1 MKMRAPSRP
10 GDSSPESR
18 RVRALRVLYVED
30 SADDAKLSI
39 RQLEQ
44 AGFSPTADIVDSPGP
59 FAEALRSTSYD
70 VVLADNNIPGWSGTE
85 ALEMLQ
91 HHGWDVPFIL
101 VTGSLGEEPAVEF
114 IKKGA
119 TDYVLKDRLARL
131 PFAVERALQEKSVRD
146 ERLRA
151 QALLNL
157 RTQALEAAANAVL
170 ITDHDG
176 RIIWVN
182 EAFTVLTG
190 YSRKEALG
198 MNPRVLKSEKQ
209 DLAVYE
215 DLWTTILA
223 GRAWHGEVINRR
235 KDCTVYTEEMTVAPV
250 RDSIGAIT
258 NFIAIKQDVTE
269 RKQAEQ
275 ALSSSE
281 TRYRRLFEAAQ
292 DGILLLDSETGAITD
307 ANPFLL
313 KLLGFTR
320 EEVLGC
326 KLWDIGAFP
335 DIVRSQEAFRSLQ
348 EAGYVRYENL
358 PLEAKSGGRREV
370 EFVSN
375 VYEAGGKKV
384 IQCNIRDITERKRA
398 EGALRDSEIR
408 YRRLFEAAQN
418 GIVVLDPDTKRVTD
432 ANPPALE
439 MLDGT
444 REEVIGHRLWEIAA
458 FERAGATA
466 ETFAGWRSAELTIQQ
481 SSGLLMDVEF
491 LTNTYR
497 AGNREVV
504 QCSLRDVTFRRRAEL
519 ETRALTQLLEEQV
532 LERTAEIQAVNLDL
546 VVGIESRKQAEEAL
560 GRQQRETELILN
572 SAGEAIFRLGLDGK
586 CTFAN
591 PAAVELLGYDRQEI
605 IGQDFHGLIRHA
617 LPDDSPCPL
626 ESCSVH
632 MALTQGSVL
641 RTEDHLIHRKNGV
654 SVPVDS
660 VAAPIVERGA
670 IVGAV
675 IVFRDVSQRHA
686 IEKMKDEFVSTV
698 SHELRTPL
706 TSIRAALWLLAADK
720 SVQLSPRISRMMDI
734 ALRNTGRL
742 TRLLNDILDCAR
754 WESALVPVT
763 TKGCTG
769 LELVEQATEL
779 MRPMADTV
787 GVILEAAAEPCTL
800 VVDPDAILQI
810 LGNLLSNAIKFS
822 PPGSTVRL
830 QCCTEGVDTA
840 FRVIDHGP
848 GIPSDHLESIFG
860 RFQPVD
866 ASDTRRKGGTGLGLY
881 LCRIIVERHGGRVWA
896 ESRLGA
902 GSTFIVTLPMEPPHS
917 KAPAEPT

>member
-1 MKMRAPSRP
+1 MRTLSQPTTRN
-10 GDSSPESR
+10 PESR
-18 RVRALRVLYVED
+18 RARALRVLYVED

-44 AGFSPTADIVDSPGP
+44 AGFSPTTDIVDSPEP
-59 FAEALRSTSYD
+59 FAEALRATSYD

-131 PFAVERALQEKSVRD
+131 PFAVERALKEKSVRD
-146 ERLRA
+146 ERRRA

-157 RTQALEAAANAVL
+157 RTQALEAAANAVF
-170 ITDHDG
+170 IADYNG

-190 YSRKEALG
+190 YSRQEALG
-198 MNPRVLKSEKQ
+198 MDLRMRTLESGKQ
-209 DLAVYE
+209 DLTVNE

-223 GRAWHGEVINRR
+223 GRVWHGEIINRR
-235 KDCTVYTEEMTVAPV
+235 KDGTLYTEEMMIAPV
-250 RDSIGAIT
+250 RDSSSAIT

-275 ALSSSE
+275 ALSASE
-281 TRYRRLFEAAQ
+281 TRYRRLFEAAH
-292 DGILLLDSETGAITD
+292 DGILLLDPDTGAIRD
-307 ANPFLL
+307 VNPFLL
-313 KLLGFTR
+313 KFLEYTA
-320 EEVLGC
+320 EEVLGS
-326 KLWDIGAFP
+326 KLWDIGALP
-335 DIVRSQEAFRSLQ
+335 DVLRSQHAFRTLQ
-348 EAGYVRYENL
+348 KEGFVRYEDL
-358 PLEAKSGGRREV
+358 PLVTKSGGRREV

-375 VYEAGGKKV
+375 VYEAGGEKV

-398 EGALRDSEIR
+398 EEALRDSEAR
-408 YRRLFEAAQN
+408 HRLLFEAAQN

-432 ANPPALE
+432 ANPAALE
-439 MLDGT
+439 MLDST

-458 FERAGATA
+458 FERAGATM
-466 ETFAGWRSAELTIQQ
+466 ETFANWRSAELTVQQ

-497 AGNREVV
+497 ADNREVV

-519 ETRALTQLLEEQV
+519 ETKALTQLLAEQV
-532 LERTAEIQAVNLDL
+532 AERTAELEAMNLSL
-546 VVGIESRKQAEEAL
+546 GVEIEDRKRAEEAL
-560 GRQQRETELILN
+560 GRLQRETELILN
-572 SAGEAIFRLGLDGK
+572 SAGEAIFRLGLDGE

-591 PAAVELLGYDRQEI
+591 PAAAELLGYDRQEI
-605 IGQDFHGLIRHA
+605 IGQELHGLIRHA

-632 MALTQGSVL
+632 TVLTEGVV
-641 RTEDHLIHRKNGV
+641 RRAEDHTIHRKNGV
-654 SVPVDS
+654 AVPVDS
-660 VAAPIVERGA
+660 VATPIVERGG

-675 IVFRDVSQRHA
+675 VVFRDVSQRHA

-706 TSIRAALWLLAADK
+706 TSIRGALWLLASDK
-720 SVQLSPRISRMMDI
+720 SVKLSPRISRMMDI
-734 ALRNTGRL
+734 ALRNAERL
-742 TRLLNDILDCAR
+742 ARLLNDILDCAR
-754 WESALVPVT
+754 WESAPAPIMRQGC
-763 TKGCTG
+763 KGP
-769 LELVEQATEL
+769 ELVEQAAEL
-779 MRPMADTV
+779 MRPMADKA
-787 GVILEAAAEPCTL
+787 GVILETAVEPCTL
-800 VVDPDAILQI
+800 SVDPDAILQT

-830 QCCTEGVDTA
+830 ECGPEGAYTAFTA

-896 ESRLGA
+896 ESKLGE
-902 GSTFIVTLPMEPPHS
+902 GSTFIVRLPIEQPCR
-917 KAPAEPT
+917 